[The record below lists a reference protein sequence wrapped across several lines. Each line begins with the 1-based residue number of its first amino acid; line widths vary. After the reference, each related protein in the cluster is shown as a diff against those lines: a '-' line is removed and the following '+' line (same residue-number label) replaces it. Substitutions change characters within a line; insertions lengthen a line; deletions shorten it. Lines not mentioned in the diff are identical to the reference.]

1 MFFSPAC
8 FNLNVNEL
16 NIIIE
21 DKNITQSF
29 FRVLGPGY
37 YCINL
42 YDSDVPADPSVLA
55 EAVESYLKVRVAQS
69 IGMVPGPSE
78 CIMLSLAL
86 LSVYDKTD
94 LLELAKGLAGAGVR
108 LPGSRGT
115 AKKIREAPFKH
126 VFQSSEYWQSPHLH

>member
-78 CIMLSLAL
+78 CMWYAFSSSSLC
-86 LSVYDKTD
+86 
-94 LLELAKGLAGAGVR
+94 VR
-108 LPGSRGT
+108 
-115 AKKIREAPFKH
+115 
-126 VFQSSEYWQSPHLH
+126 